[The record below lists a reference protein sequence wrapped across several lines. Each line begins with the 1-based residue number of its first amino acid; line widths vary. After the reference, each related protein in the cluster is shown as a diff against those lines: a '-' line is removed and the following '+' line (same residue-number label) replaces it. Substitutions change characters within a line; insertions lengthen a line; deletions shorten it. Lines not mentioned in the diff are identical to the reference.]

1 MRKARHR
8 HNGVPLNS
16 AQYAMAL
23 DYLEFDYSE
32 DEEGTGTWDA
42 MASVK
47 AERVPA
53 LAGEIEAL
61 LRWASQKFAGRQG
74 ALEDGNDWDYDLQ
87 AQDDDGQPLSA
98 RFDRAA
104 GKLELQASATGRTTV
119 SLCLSGSTQFGDAL
133 RQAFDL
139 EA

>member
-1 MRKARHR
+1 
-8 HNGVPLNS
+8 
-16 AQYAMAL
+16 MAL

-47 AERVPA
+47 AERVQA

-61 LRWASQKFAGRQG
+61 LRWASHQFAGRQG
-74 ALEDGNDWDYDLQ
+74 AVEEGYDWDYDLQ
-87 AQDDDGQPLSA
+87 AQDDDGQPLNA
-98 RFDRAA
+98 QFDRAA

-119 SLCLSGSTQFGDAL
+119 NLSLSGSQYFGDAL
-133 RQAFDL
+133 REAFDL
-139 EA
+139 EG

>member
-1 MRKARHR
+1 MREARHR

-47 AERVPA
+47 VERVPA
-53 LAGEIEAL
+53 LAGEIEAP

-104 GKLELQASATGRTTV
+104 GRLEPAGLGHGPHHGQP
-119 SLCLSGSTQFGDAL
+119 LSFGLHAVRRCTAPGL
-133 RQAFDL
+133 
-139 EA
+139 

>member
-1 MRKARHR
+1 
-8 HNGVPLNS
+8 
-16 AQYAMAL
+16 MAL

-61 LRWASQKFAGRQG
+61 LRWASQKFAARQG
-74 ALEDGNDWDYDLQ
+74 PLEDGNDWDYDLQ
-87 AQDDDGQPLSA
+87 AQDDDGEPLSA
-98 RFDRAA
+98 RFDRAS

-119 SLCLSGSTQFGDAL
+119 NLCLSGSAQFGDAL

>member
-1 MRKARHR
+1 
-8 HNGVPLNS
+8 
-16 AQYAMAL
+16 MAL

-53 LAGEIEAL
+53 LAAEIEAL

-74 ALEDGNDWDYDLQ
+74 PVEEGFDWDYDLQ
-87 AQDDDGQPLSA
+87 AQDDEDRPLIA
-98 RFDRAA
+98 RFDQAA
-104 GKLELQASATGRTTV
+104 GQLALQASATGRTTV
-119 SLCLSGSTQFGDAL
+119 NLSLSGSVQFGDAL
-133 RQAFDL
+133 REAFDI
-139 EA
+139 ED

>member
-1 MRKARHR
+1 
-8 HNGVPLNS
+8 
-16 AQYAMAL
+16 MAL

-74 ALEDGNDWDYDLQ
+74 PWKTAMTGTMTCRRRTMTASPERPLRQGSRQ
-87 AQDDDGQPLSA
+87 AGAAGLGHGPHHGQPLSGLHA
-98 RFDRAA
+98 VRRCTAP
-104 GKLELQASATGRTTV
+104 GL
-119 SLCLSGSTQFGDAL
+119 
-133 RQAFDL
+133 
-139 EA
+139 